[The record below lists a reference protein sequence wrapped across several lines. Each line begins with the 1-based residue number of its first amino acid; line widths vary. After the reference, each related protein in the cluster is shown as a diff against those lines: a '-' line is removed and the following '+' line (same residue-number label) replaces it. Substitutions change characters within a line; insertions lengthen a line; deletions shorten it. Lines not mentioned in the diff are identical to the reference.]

1 MPKCFLN
8 FVSSTK
14 SQVIPRRSSLPCRLR
29 LDQSNLPKP
38 CSLIISE
45 LWWFTLK
52 IKVSSCLKELQL
64 SPLTFLL
71 LSMSS
76 CTKLKMRPKPSCTQR
91 MNRLEIHGSEITV
104 LGLQIQVRKEM
115 DAALI
120 SFNIQWG
127 FQTIW
132 KQMVMSEFCSAR
144 RIYCIANGSLNFTF
158 KSSW

>member
-14 SQVIPRRSSLPCRLR
+14 SQVIPTRSSLPCRLR

-115 DAALI
+115 DTALI
-120 SFNIQWG
+120 STHLTFDEDS
-127 FQTIW
+127 
-132 KQMVMSEFCSAR
+132 KQFENRWLCQNFAVQEEF
-144 RIYCIANGSLNFTF
+144 IALLTGA
-158 KSSW
+158 